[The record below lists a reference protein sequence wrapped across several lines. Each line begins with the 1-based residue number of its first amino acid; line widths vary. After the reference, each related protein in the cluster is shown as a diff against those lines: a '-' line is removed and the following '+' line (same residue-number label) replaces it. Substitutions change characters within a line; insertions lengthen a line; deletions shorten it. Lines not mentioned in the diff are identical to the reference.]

1 MKADALD
8 QLGLDQ
14 PGAGP
19 FRPGVSVVIKTYD
32 DSAVAAR
39 GSFPTLPELLMD
51 TLRALETQTLP
62 PQEVLVVDSSPGDGI
77 ARVIERYASTSPPG
91 GELTIR
97 HMRMDW
103 ASFSYPRALNLG
115 VQAAQCEVVVSLSG
129 DATPANGEW
138 LEKLVAPLRDPQ
150 VAGAFSRQ
158 VARPGSRLVWA
169 ERFRL
174 WWRYRSQATAVRRAD
189 PIFSNA
195 SSAFRWDLAV
205 RFPFDE
211 SLAELEDYAWAR
223 TMQREG
229 YGIAYVGESQVY
241 HSHRR
246 SSLRT
251 LWRMAYYVYLRMRI
265 DARKSGG

>member
-1 MKADALD
+1 MKTDAV
-8 QLGLDQ
+8 DQ
-14 PGAGP
+14 PDLGQPETGP
-19 FRPGVSVVIKTYD
+19 FHPGVSVVIKTYD
-32 DSAVAAR
+32 DSAIGAR
-39 GSFPTLPELLMD
+39 RLVPTLLELLVK
-51 TLRALETQTLP
+51 TLRALEGQTLV

-77 ARVIERYASTSPPG
+77 VSVIERYAASS
-91 GELTIR
+91 ELAIR
-97 HMRMDW
+97 RLSIDSE
-103 ASFSYPRALNLG
+103 SFSYTRALNLG
-115 VQAAQCEVVVSLSG
+115 VQAARCELVVSLSG
-129 DATPANGEW
+129 DATPANEMW
-138 LEKLVAPLRDPQ
+138 LEKLVAPLRDTE

-158 VARPGSRLVWA
+158 VARPGARLAWA

-174 WWRYRSQATAVRRAD
+174 WWRYRSQETAVRWVD
-189 PIFSNA
+189 PVFSNA

-211 SLAELEDYAWAR
+211 SLTELEDYAWAR
-223 TMQREG
+223 TVQRAG

-246 SSLRT
+246 SSLMT

>member
-1 MKADALD
+1 MKADSLD
-8 QLGLDQ
+8 QLGTR
-14 PGAGP
+14 P

-39 GSFPTLPELLMD
+39 GPFPTLPELLLE
-51 TLRALETQTLP
+51 TLQALERQTLP
-62 PQEVLVVDSSPGDGI
+62 PQEVLVIDSSPGDGI
-77 ARVIERYASTSPPG
+77 ARVIERHSTSS
-91 GELTIR
+91 ELAIR
-97 HMRMDW
+97 RMPMEFEF
-103 ASFSYPRALNLG
+103 FSYPRALNLG
-115 VQAAQCEVVVSLSG
+115 VQTAQCEVVVSLSG
-129 DATPANGEW
+129 DATPASPEW
-138 LEKLVAPLRDPQ
+138 LENLVRPLRDPE
-150 VAGAFSRQ
+150 VAGAFSRH
-158 VARPGSRLVWA
+158 VARPGMRLPWA

-174 WWRYRSQATAVRRAD
+174 WWRYRSQATAVRRVD
-189 PIFSNA
+189 PVFSNA

-229 YGIAYVGESQVY
+229 YALAYVGDSEVY
-241 HSHRR
+241 HSHRW

>member
-1 MKADALD
+1 MKADPVD

-14 PGAGP
+14 LGTSP
-19 FRPGVSVVIKTYD
+19 FRPGVSVVIKTFD

-39 GSFPTLPELLMD
+39 RSFPSLPELLLE
-51 TLRALETQTLP
+51 TLHALETQTLP

-77 ARVIERYASTSPPG
+77 ARVIERFSTSSA
-91 GELTIR
+91 LTIR
-97 HMRMDW
+97 RLPIDLE
-103 ASFSYPRALNLG
+103 SFSYPRALNLG

-129 DATPANGEW
+129 DATPANDEW
-138 LEKLVAPLRDPQ
+138 LETLVAPLRNPD
-150 VAGAFSRQ
+150 VAGAFSRH
-158 VARPGSRLVWA
+158 VARPGSRLSWA

-174 WWRYRSQATAVRRAD
+174 WWRYRSEATAVRRVD
-189 PIFSNA
+189 PVFSNA

-229 YGIAYVGESQVY
+229 YALAYVGESQVY
-241 HSHRR
+241 HTHCR

-251 LWRMAYYVYLRMRI
+251 LWRMAYYIYLRMRI
-265 DARKSGG
+265 DARMSGG

>member
-1 MKADALD
+1 MRTDAV
-8 QLGLDQ
+8 DQ
-14 PGAGP
+14 PGLDRPGTGP
-19 FRPGVSVVIKTYD
+19 FHPGVSVVIKTYD
-32 DSAVAAR
+32 DSAIAAR
-39 GSFPTLPELLMD
+39 GRFPSLQELLLE
-51 TLRALETQTLP
+51 TLQALEGQTLV

-77 ARVIERYASTSPPG
+77 ARVIERYAANS
-91 GELTIR
+91 ELTVRRLPIEPE
-97 HMRMDW
+97 
-103 ASFSYPRALNLG
+103 SFSYPHALNLG
-115 VQAAQCEVVVSLSG
+115 VQAAQCELVISLSG
-129 DATPANGEW
+129 DATPANERW
-138 LEKLVAPLRDPQ
+138 LETLVAPLRDPE

-174 WWRYRSQATAVRRAD
+174 WWRYRSEETAVRRVD
-189 PIFSNA
+189 PVFSNA

-223 TMQREG
+223 TIQREG

-246 SSLRT
+246 SSLMT

-265 DARKSGG
+265 DAGKVGG

>member
-1 MKADALD
+1 MNVDSGDPA
-8 QLGLDQ
+8 GV
-14 PGAGP
+14 GP

-32 DSAVAAR
+32 DSTVAVR
-39 GSFPTLPELLMD
+39 RSFPTLPELLLE
-51 TLRALETQTLP
+51 TLQALESQTLP
-62 PQEVLVVDSSPGDGI
+62 PQEILVVDSSPGDGI
-77 ARVIERYASTSPPG
+77 AGVIELYLAGSELAIRRMPMDYAF
-91 GELTIR
+91 
-97 HMRMDW
+97 
-103 ASFSYPRALNLG
+103 FSYPRALNLG

-129 DATPANGEW
+129 DATPANEKW
-138 LEKLVAPLRDPQ
+138 LETLVAPLRDPD
-150 VAGAFSRQ
+150 VAGAFSRH
-158 VARPGSRLVWA
+158 VARPGSRLAWA

-174 WWRYRSQATAVRRAD
+174 WWRYRSRETAVRRAD
-189 PIFSNA
+189 PVFSNA

-229 YGIAYVGESQVY
+229 YGLAYVGESEVY